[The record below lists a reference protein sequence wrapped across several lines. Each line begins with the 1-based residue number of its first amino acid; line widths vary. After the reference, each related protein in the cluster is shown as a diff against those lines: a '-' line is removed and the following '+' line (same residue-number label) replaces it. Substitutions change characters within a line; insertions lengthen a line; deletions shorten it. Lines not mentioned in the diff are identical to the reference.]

1 MAREGAQGH
10 VARSLQLLLEAYAG
24 AALPDWGVFERSL
37 QLVRLA
43 PGDVLMAQDEPH
55 PYLYLVHSGL
65 LRAQSRTPLG
75 HSSTIFFA
83 EEGDILAS
91 MTALSPRAVHRVVNR
106 DLHPRVDDLRPALG
120 ALSQHT
126 VSAVEQSTLVR
137 SDFRVIERL
146 AGQHLPWAQ
155 MCWSVTAVYAMTLQA
170 DAVLARDAAED
181 RYRAL
186 RTERPNLVSR
196 LTQRDLAAYLNVTE
210 VPMSRIVKRIRLDP
224 RLPEPGPDG
233 VARAAATD
241 GTAVF
246 ASGGL
251 SPRR

>member
-1 MAREGAQGH
+1 
-10 VARSLQLLLEAYAG
+10 LLLEAYAG

-37 QLVRLA
+37 QLARLA
-43 PGDVLMAQDEPH
+43 PGDVLMAPGEPH

-65 LRAQSRTPLG
+65 LRAQARTPLG

-106 DLHPRVDDLRPALG
+106 ELHPRVDDLRPALG

-126 VSAVEQSTLVR
+126 VSAVEQTTLVR
-137 SDFRVIERL
+137 SDFRII
-146 AGQHLPWAQ
+146 AQ

-210 VPMSRIVKRIRLDP
+210 VTMSRIVKRVRLDP
-224 RLPEPGPDG
+224 RIPALEPEP
-233 VARAAATD
+233 AALAT
-241 GTAVF
+241 
-246 ASGGL
+246 GGL